1 MDARRARR
9 AGQQPRLRP
18 AIDTPY
24 PCAHPVPAQA
34 CDCHVHVFGPFER
47 FPLWADRA
55 YTPGPAS
62 IEDLMALHQ
71 RLGMGRV
78 VVVQASPQ
86 GSDNRCTVDALQRM
100 NALGHGARG
109 VAVIDAHTSD
119 SELQAMHQAGVRGV
133 RVNLESAGLHDPQVA
148 KRMMQAAAQRVAPW
162 GWHVQTYTTLDVI
175 ASLHDTLMALPT
187 PVVIDH
193 FGRATAAKGVAQAGF
208 AALLSLVESGQ
219 AWVKLSAAHRI
230 SELPDCEDAQAIAQS
245 LIAVRADRM
254 LWGTDWPHPGAW
266 PGAPRQ
272 REAIEPFHP
281 INNAR
286 ALQRLSEWTTAE
298 QWQGILVDNPA
309 RLYGFGG

>member
-1 MDARRARR
+1 MATKTHDH
-9 AGQQPRLRP
+9 P
-18 AIDTPY
+18 T
-24 PCAHPVPAQA
+24 AHPVPPLA
-34 CDCHVHVFGPFER
+34 CDCHVHVFGPFDR

-55 YTPGPAS
+55 YTPGAAS

-71 RLGMGRV
+71 GLGIGRV

-109 VAVIDAHTSD
+109 VAVIDEHTSD
-119 SELQAMHQAGVRGV
+119 SELRAMHAAGVRGV

-148 KRMMQAAAQRVAPW
+148 RRLMQAAAERVAPL

-175 ASLHDTLMALPT
+175 AAMHDTLMALPT

-193 FGRATAAKGVAQAGF
+193 FGRATAAKGVAQEGF
-208 AALLSLVESGQ
+208 AALVSLVESGQ

-230 SELPDCEDAQAIAQS
+230 SDLPDCEDARAIAQA
-245 LIAVRADRM
+245 LIATNPDRM

-266 PGAPRQ
+266 PGVPRQ
-272 REAIEPFHP
+272 CEAIEPFHP
-281 INNAR
+281 INDAR
-286 ALQRLSEWTTAE
+286 ALQRLSEWTTPT
-298 QWQGILVDNPA
+298 QWTRILVDNPA
-309 RLYGFGG
+309 RLYDFST

>member
-1 MDARRARR
+1 MATKTHHH
-9 AGQQPRLRP
+9 PTLHPMP
-18 AIDTPY
+18 AL
-24 PCAHPVPAQA
+24 A
-34 CDCHVHVFGPFER
+34 CDCHVHVFGPFDR

-55 YTPGPAS
+55 YTPGAAS
-62 IEDLMALHQ
+62 IEDLVALHH
-71 RLGMGRV
+71 RLGVGRV

-109 VAVIDAHTSD
+109 VAVIDEHTSD
-119 SELQAMHQAGVRGV
+119 SELHSMHAAGVRGV

-148 KRMMQAAAQRVAPW
+148 RRLMQAAADRVAPL

-175 ASLHDTLMALPT
+175 ASMQDTLMALPT

-193 FGRATAAKGVAQAGF
+193 FGRATAAQGVAQKGF
-208 AALLSLVESGQ
+208 AALLSLVQSGQ

-230 SELPDCEDAQAIAQS
+230 SDQPDCEDARAIAQA
-245 LIAVRADRM
+245 LIAANPDRM

-266 PGAPRQ
+266 PGVPRQ

-286 ALQRLSEWTTAE
+286 ALQRLSEWTNPT
-298 QWQGILVDNPA
+298 QWTRIMVDNPA
-309 RLYGFGG
+309 RLYGF

>member
-1 MDARRARR
+1 MATKPHDH
-9 AGQQPRLRP
+9 P
-18 AIDTPY
+18 T
-24 PCAHPVPAQA
+24 AHPMPALA
-34 CDCHVHVFGPFER
+34 CDCHVHVFGPFDR

-55 YTPGPAS
+55 YTPGAAS

-71 RLGMGRV
+71 GLGIGRV

-109 VAVIDAHTSD
+109 VVVIDEHTSD
-119 SELQAMHQAGVRGV
+119 SELRAMHAAGVRGV

-148 KRMMQAAAQRVAPW
+148 RRLMQAAAERVAPL

-193 FGRATAAKGVAQAGF
+193 FGRATAAKGVAQEGF
-208 AALLSLVESGQ
+208 AALVSLVQSGQ

-230 SELPDCEDAQAIAQS
+230 SDLPDCEDARAIAQA
-245 LIAVRADRM
+245 LIATNPDRM

-266 PGAPRQ
+266 PGVPRQ
-272 REAIEPFHP
+272 CEAIEPFHP
-281 INNAR
+281 INDTR
-286 ALQRLSEWTTAE
+286 ALQRLSEWTTPT
-298 QWQGILVDNPA
+298 QWTRILVDNPA
-309 RLYGFGG
+309 RLYDFSA

>member
-1 MDARRARR
+1 VKTAHAHS
-9 AGQQPRLRP
+9 
-18 AIDTPY
+18 T
-24 PCAHPVPAQA
+24 AHPLPAQA
-34 CDCHVHVFGPFER
+34 CDCHVHVFGPFDR

-55 YTPGPAS
+55 YTPGAAS
-62 IEDLMALHQ
+62 IEDLMDLHKG
-71 RLGMGRV
+71 LGIGRV

-100 NALGHGARG
+100 NALGHSARG
-109 VAVIDAHTSD
+109 VAVIDEHTSD
-119 SELQAMHQAGVRGV
+119 SELHAMHAAGVRGV

-148 KRMMQAAAQRVAPW
+148 RRLMQAAAERVAPL

-175 ASLHDTLMALPT
+175 ASMHDTLMALPT

-193 FGRATAAKGVAQAGF
+193 FGRATAAQGLAQDGF
-208 AALLSLVESGQ
+208 AALVSLVKSGQ

-230 SELPDCEDAQAIAQS
+230 SDLTDCEDARAIAQT
-245 LIAVRADRM
+245 LIDANPDRM

-266 PGAPRQ
+266 PGVPRQ

-286 ALQRLSEWTTAE
+286 ALQRLSEWTTPS
-298 QWQGILVDNPA
+298 QWTRILMDNPA
-309 RLYGFGG
+309 RLYDFPI

>member
-1 MDARRARR
+1 MANTAH
-9 AGQQPRLRP
+9 P
-18 AIDTPY
+18 T
-24 PCAHPVPAQA
+24 AHPVPAQA

-71 RLGMGRV
+71 SLGMGRV

-175 ASLHDTLMALPT
+175 ASLHDALMALPT

-193 FGRATAAKGVAQAGF
+193 FGRATAAKGVGQAGF
-208 AALLSLVESGQ
+208 AALLSLVGSGQ

>member
-1 MDARRARR
+1 MAN
-9 AGQQPRLRP
+9 
-18 AIDTPY
+18 T
-24 PCAHPVPAQA
+24 AHPTAHPIPAQA

-47 FPLWADRA
+47 FPLWAERA

-71 RLGMGRV
+71 GLGMGRV

-148 KRMMQAAAQRVAPW
+148 RRLMQAAAQRVAPL

-175 ASLHDTLMALPT
+175 ASMHDTLMALPT

-208 AALLSLVESGQ
+208 AALLSLVGSGQ

-230 SELPDCEDAQAIAQS
+230 SDLPDCEDAQAIAHS
-245 LIAVRADRM
+245 LIAARPDRM

-298 QWQGILVDNPA
+298 QWQRILVDNPA
-309 RLYGFGG
+309 RLYDFPA

>member
-1 MDARRARR
+1 MATKTHHH
-9 AGQQPRLRP
+9 P
-18 AIDTPY
+18 T
-24 PCAHPVPAQA
+24 AHPMPALA
-34 CDCHVHVFGPFER
+34 CDCHVHVFGPFDR

-55 YTPGPAS
+55 YTPGAAS

-71 RLGMGRV
+71 GLGIGRV

-109 VAVIDAHTSD
+109 VAVIDEHTSD
-119 SELQAMHQAGVRGV
+119 SDLHSMHAAGVRGV

-148 KRMMQAAAQRVAPW
+148 RRLMQAAAERVAPL

-175 ASLHDTLMALPT
+175 ASLHDTLKALPT

-193 FGRATAAKGVAQAGF
+193 FGRATAAKGGAQAGF

-230 SELPDCEDAQAIAQS
+230 SDMPDCEDARAIAQA
-245 LIAVRADRM
+245 LIAANPDRM

-266 PGAPRQ
+266 PGVPRQ
-272 REAIEPFHP
+272 CEAIEPFHP
-281 INNAR
+281 INDAR
-286 ALQRLSEWTTAE
+286 ALQRLSEWTTPTH
-298 QWQGILVDNPA
+298 WTRILVDNPA
-309 RLYGFGG
+309 RLYDFSA

>member
-1 MDARRARR
+1 MATKPHDH
-9 AGQQPRLRP
+9 P
-18 AIDTPY
+18 T
-24 PCAHPVPAQA
+24 AHPMPALA
-34 CDCHVHVFGPFER
+34 CDCHVHVFGPFDR

-55 YTPGPAS
+55 YTPGAAS

-71 RLGMGRV
+71 GLGIGRV

-109 VAVIDAHTSD
+109 VAVIDEHTSD
-119 SELQAMHQAGVRGV
+119 SELRAMHAAGVRGV

-148 KRMMQAAAQRVAPW
+148 RRLMQAAAERVAPL

-175 ASLHDTLMALPT
+175 AAMHDTLMALPT

-193 FGRATAAKGVAQAGF
+193 FGRATAAKGVAQEGF
-208 AALLSLVESGQ
+208 AALVSLVQSRQ

-230 SELPDCEDAQAIAQS
+230 SDLPDCEDARAIAQA
-245 LIAVRADRM
+245 LIATNPDRM

-266 PGAPRQ
+266 PGVPRQ
-272 REAIEPFHP
+272 CEAIEPFHP
-281 INNAR
+281 INDAR
-286 ALQRLSEWTTAE
+286 ALQRLSEWTTPT
-298 QWQGILVDNPA
+298 QWTRILVDNPA
-309 RLYGFGG
+309 RLYDFSA

>member
-1 MDARRARR
+1 MATKPHDH
-9 AGQQPRLRP
+9 P
-18 AIDTPY
+18 T
-24 PCAHPVPAQA
+24 AHPMPALA
-34 CDCHVHVFGPFER
+34 CDSHVHVFGPFDR

-55 YTPGPAS
+55 YTPGAAS

-71 RLGMGRV
+71 GLGIGRV

-109 VAVIDAHTSD
+109 VAVIDEHTSD
-119 SELQAMHQAGVRGV
+119 SELRAMHAAGVRGV

-148 KRMMQAAAQRVAPW
+148 RRLMQAAAERVAPL

-175 ASLHDTLMALPT
+175 AAMHDTLMALPS

-193 FGRATAAKGVAQAGF
+193 FGRATAAKGVAQEGF
-208 AALLSLVESGQ
+208 AALVSLVESGQ

-230 SELPDCEDAQAIAQS
+230 SDLPDCEDARAIAQA
-245 LIAVRADRM
+245 LIATNPDRM

-266 PGAPRQ
+266 PGVPRQ
-272 REAIEPFHP
+272 CEAIEPFHP
-281 INNAR
+281 INDAR
-286 ALQRLSEWTTAE
+286 ALQRLSEWTTPT
-298 QWQGILVDNPA
+298 QWTRILVDNPA
-309 RLYGFGG
+309 RLYDFSA

>member
-1 MDARRARR
+1 MANTAQ
-9 AGQQPRLRP
+9 AHP
-18 AIDTPY
+18 T
-24 PCAHPVPAQA
+24 AHPVPPLA
-34 CDCHVHVFGPFER
+34 CDCHVHVFGPFDR
-47 FPLWADRA
+47 FPLWAGRA
-55 YTPGPAS
+55 YTPGAAS
-62 IEDLMALHQ
+62 TEDLMALHHH
-71 RLGMGRV
+71 LGVGRV

-86 GSDNRCTVDALQRM
+86 GSDNRCTVDALHRM

-109 VAVIDAHTSD
+109 VAVIDELTSD
-119 SELQAMHQAGVRGV
+119 SDLHAMHAAGVRGV

-148 KRMMQAAAQRVAPW
+148 RQLMQAAAERVAPL

-193 FGRATAAKGVAQAGF
+193 FGRATAAKGVAQDGF
-208 AALLSLVESGQ
+208 AALVSLVKSGQ

-230 SELPDCEDAQAIAQS
+230 SDLPDCEDARAIAQT
-245 LIAVRADRM
+245 LIATNVDRM

-266 PGAPRQ
+266 PGVPRQ

-286 ALQRLSEWTTAE
+286 ALQRLSEWTTASE
-298 QWQGILVDNPA
+298 WTRILVDNPA
-309 RLYGFGG
+309 RLYSF

>member
-1 MDARRARR
+1 MVN
-9 AGQQPRLRP
+9 P
-18 AIDTPY
+18 TH
-24 PCAHPVPAQA
+24 AHPSAHPMPAQA
-34 CDCHVHVFGPFER
+34 CDCHVHVFGPFDR

-55 YTPGPAS
+55 YTPGAAS

-71 RLGMGRV
+71 GLGIGRV

-109 VAVIDAHTSD
+109 VAVIDEQTSD
-119 SELQAMHQAGVRGV
+119 SELRAMHDAGVRGV

-148 KRMMQAAAQRVAPW
+148 RRLMQTAAERVAPL

-175 ASLHDTLMALPT
+175 ACMHDTLMALPT

-193 FGRATAAKGVAQAGF
+193 FGRAAANKGVAQDGF
-208 AALLSLVESGQ
+208 AALVSLVQSGQ

-230 SELPDCEDAQAIAQS
+230 SDLTDCDDAHAIAQT
-245 LIAVRADRM
+245 LIAANPDRM

-266 PGAPRQ
+266 PGVPRQ

-286 ALQRLSEWTTAE
+286 ALQRLSEWTTPT
-298 QWQGILVDNPA
+298 QWTRILVDNPA
-309 RLYGFGG
+309 RLYGF

>member
-1 MDARRARR
+1 MATTTHDH
-9 AGQQPRLRP
+9 P
-18 AIDTPY
+18 A
-24 PCAHPVPAQA
+24 AHPMPALA
-34 CDCHVHVFGPFER
+34 CDCHVHVFGPFDR

-55 YTPGPAS
+55 YTPGAAS

-71 RLGMGRV
+71 GLGIARV

-109 VAVIDAHTSD
+109 VAVIDEHTSD
-119 SELQAMHQAGVRGV
+119 SELRAMHAAGVRGV

-148 KRMMQAAAQRVAPW
+148 RRLMQAAAERVASL

-175 ASLHDTLMALPT
+175 AAMHDTLMALPT

-193 FGRATAAKGVAQAGF
+193 FGRATATKGVAQAGF
-208 AALLSLVESGQ
+208 AALLSLVQTGQ

-230 SELPDCEDAQAIAQS
+230 SDLPDCDDARAIAQA
-245 LIAVRADRM
+245 LIAANAERM

-266 PGAPRQ
+266 PGVPRQ

-281 INNAR
+281 IHDAR
-286 ALQRLSEWTTAE
+286 ALQRLSEWTTPS
-298 QWQGILVDNPA
+298 QWTRILVDNPA
-309 RLYGFGG
+309 RLYSF